1 MAGLW
6 ERLLTLWEG
15 GALLGAGSPAGHH
28 STESAQGIVQG
39 HAYAVLQVRE
49 VEGLRL
55 LPG

>member
-1 MAGLW
+1 MSP
-6 ERLLTLWEG
+6 RHFPPT
-15 GALLGAGSPAGHH
+15 GSPAGDDA
-28 STESAQGIVQG
+28 EVSAAGIVQG